1 MGECSARTFPV
12 RSGCCDGASV
22 GDSVIWL
29 PAPTCRERPSRASSV
44 VKSSVPLRTL
54 VRVCTALDASVGI
67 TVRWQGEELDRLADA
82 AHAAVIEA
90 CVEQL
95 QLRNWEARTEVSFN
109 HFGDRGRVDVLAR
122 HVPSGTLL
130 VVEAKSAI
138 GDTQD
143 TTGRLDVKARLGRL
157 LAEQVGW
164 GAPSAVIGALVVADS
179 KRSRRIVADHP
190 GAFARFSVRG
200 RPALAWLGRPVEPA
214 PSGLLWFV
222 KLPDARR
229 VSITKFTRVR
239 TSRYGR
245 SRSPGEH

>member
-1 MGECSARTFPV
+1 MLRTNVPGAVRLLRRRKRWRQRDLAARADV
-12 RSGCCDGASV
+12 
-22 GDSVIWL
+22 
-29 PAPTCRERPSRASSV
+29 SRAAVSRIERGEV
-44 VKSSVPLRTL
+44 ASVPLRTL

-239 TSRYGR
+239 TSRSGR